1 MTAGYDAPGRHAAS
15 PTLSAARARLSDRL
29 PSGPRFPRH
38 RRPMSTDLRQQV
50 TEQFTSGQFC
60 TLCGDIHAGLGTP
73 ACPRVAACELD
84 ADGHV
89 RWVEF
94 WPAGEYDASGSYSAA
109 DAEAD
114 DEPAVR

>member
-1 MTAGYDAPGRHAAS
+1 VSYPDAAAGRHAAS
-15 PTLSAARARLSDRL
+15 PTLSAARARLADRS

-38 RRPMSTDLRQQV
+38 RRPMSPELRQQV
-50 TEQFTSGQFC
+50 TDGFAKGEFC
-60 TLCGDIHAGLGTP
+60 TMCGDIHAGLGSP

-84 ADGHV
+84 ADGKI
-89 RWVEF
+89 RYVEF
-94 WPAGEYDASGSYSAA
+94 WPAGEYDTSGCYSAA